1 MRVMSEVNWLWHVTD
16 PFHFTHDTY
25 KSYKLFNNLI
35 FQDAIEAAKKLNENI
50 ETCWIIGGSSIY
62 NEVLDKNLCD
72 RIYLTVIN
80 HHFDCDT
87 FFPVIDASKFEQVT
101 DDALVS
107 GDVQTEGEIT
117 YKYYVYER
125 NE

>member
-1 MRVMSEVNWLWHVTD
+1 M
-16 PFHFTHDTY
+16 
-25 KSYKLFNNLI
+25 
-35 FQDAIEAAKKLNENI
+35 
-50 ETCWIIGGSSIY
+50 
-62 NEVLDKNLCD
+62 
-72 RIYLTVIN
+72 TVIN

-107 GDVQTEGEIT
+107 DDLQTEGEIT
-117 YKYYVYER
+117 YKYYVYEK